1 MLKVNSLFDRDP
13 AFTVKQLEALVTPDV
28 FEVIDWPKI
37 FNVRATP
44 LAEALNA
51 TFRDPTYS
59 NVVLDF

>member
-1 MLKVNSLFDRDP
+1 MFDKNP

-28 FEVIDWPKI
+28 FEVIDWPAI

-44 LAEALNA
+44 LCEALNA

-59 NVVLDF
+59 GVTLEF